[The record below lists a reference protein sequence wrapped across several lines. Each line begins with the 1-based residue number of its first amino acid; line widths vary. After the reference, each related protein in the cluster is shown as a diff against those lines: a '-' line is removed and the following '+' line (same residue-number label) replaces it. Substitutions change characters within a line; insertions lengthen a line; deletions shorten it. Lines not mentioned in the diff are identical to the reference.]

1 MLIDGHCH
9 LAGSAELAQ
18 QQQKYQ
24 ILTILNCESPEEW
37 EENRRLTKEGR
48 LQMLSFGVHP
58 WKADR
63 YQFEEVLPYLEK
75 ANIIGEIGLD
85 NVWTQVP
92 MSRQLTI
99 FEQQLAYAMEHQKPV
114 VLHTKGCE
122 AEILSLIKKY
132 PNRYLIHWYSSMA
145 LQEAYIELGCY
156 FTIGIDLMRNHAV
169 KELAKKVPLDR
180 LLIETDGLAAIEW
193 ALGQKVKVEDYVLIV
208 TNHLQSLAELRTIKS
223 PILAEKMAKNLQTFL
238 NGKI

>member
-18 QQQKYQ
+18 QQQKHQ
-24 ILTILNCESPEEW
+24 ILTILNCDSPEEW
-37 EENRRLTKEGR
+37 KENRRLTKEGR

-85 NVWTQVP
+85 RVWTQVP
-92 MSRQLTI
+92 ISRQLTI
-99 FEQQLAYAMEHQKPV
+99 FKQQLTYAMEHQKPV

-145 LQEAYIELGCY
+145 LQEAYIDLGCY
-156 FTIGIDLMRNHAV
+156 FTIGIDLMRNKAV
-169 KELAKKVPLDR
+169 TELAKKVPLDR
-180 LLIETDGLAAIEW
+180 LLIETDGVAAIEW
-193 ALGQKVKVEDYVLIV
+193 ALGKKVKVEDYKSIV
-208 TNHLQSLAELRTIKS
+208 TSHLQSLAELRMIQSTS
-223 PILAEKMAKNLQTFL
+223 LAKRMTQNLQTFL
-238 NGKI
+238 SGEI

>member
-9 LAGSAELAQ
+9 LAGSTELAQ
-18 QQQKYQ
+18 RQQKYQ
-24 ILTILNCESPEEW
+24 ILTILNCDSPEEW
-37 EENRRLTKEGR
+37 EENQRLTKEGD
-48 LQMLSFGVHP
+48 LQLLSFGVHP
-58 WKADR
+58 WKADQYR
-63 YQFEEVLPYLEK
+63 FEAVLPYLEK

-85 NVWTQVP
+85 SVWTEVP
-92 MSRQLTI
+92 LATQLTI
-99 FEQQLAYAMEHQKPV
+99 FEQQLIYAMERQKPV

-145 LQEAYIELGCY
+145 LQKAYIDFGCY
-156 FTIGIDLMRNHAV
+156 FTIGIDLLRNNAV

-193 ALGQKVKVEDYVLIV
+193 ALDRKVHVDDYVAILRC
-208 TNHLQSLAELRTIKS
+208 HLQSLAELRNIEST
-223 PILAEKMAKNLQTFL
+223 ILAEKMTKNLQVFI
-238 NGKI
+238 NG